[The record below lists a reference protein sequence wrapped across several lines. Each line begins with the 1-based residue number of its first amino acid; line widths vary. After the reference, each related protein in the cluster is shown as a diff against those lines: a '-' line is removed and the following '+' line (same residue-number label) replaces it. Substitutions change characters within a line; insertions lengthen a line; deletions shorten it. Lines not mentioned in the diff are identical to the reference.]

1 MGTLVFQ
8 ANLGGAVNLIGPNTA
23 STVNFTLPSADG
35 TNGQAMVTN
44 GSGTLS
50 FSTISTASATPTA
63 RGTVYASTTSTSTD
77 IVAFGYQA
85 GNSSTGSYSTA
96 IGYQT
101 MLTNSGAYN
110 TAIGYQSLQN
120 PTGGR
125 NVAIGRTV
133 LQVNTSGNFNVG
145 IGGANT
151 LASNTTGAN
160 NIRLVILH

>member
-8 ANLGGAVNLIGPNTA
+8 ANLGGAINLIGPNTA

-50 FSTISTASATPTA
+50 FATISTAAATPTA

-96 IGYQT
+96 IGFKPC
-101 MLTNSGAYN
+101 
-110 TAIGYQSLQN
+110 LQIAVRITQ
-120 PTGGR
+120 P
-125 NVAIGRTV
+125 
-133 LQVNTSGNFNVG
+133 
-145 IGGANT
+145 
-151 LASNTTGAN
+151 
-160 NIRLVILH
+160 LVINLCKILLVVAMWLLVGQFCK